1 MADVSQF
8 TVRTAQGEQLKP
20 VEFSL
25 FSYADPQSHT
35 FKTRLELP
43 QNSAA
48 LVPGM
53 WVKTEFNYGQREV
66 LVVPSSAVL
75 RRAELSAVYRVN
87 NGQRALNPV
96 RLGQVYGDYVEV
108 LSGLELG
115 DVVATQAVTA
125 KVNDME
131 SRLGISGRIAAA
143 FQNSAM
149 TPLLALVGLLMG
161 LFAVMVTPKEEE
173 PQIDVTFADVYI
185 PFPGASP
192 REVESL
198 VTTPAEQVISE
209 IEGIDKIYSF
219 SQPDG
224 AMIVAIFK
232 VGVPRNDAVVR
243 IYNKLYS
250 NKD

>member
-1 MADVSQF
+1 
-8 TVRTAQGEQLKP
+8 
-20 VEFSL
+20 
-25 FSYADPQSHT
+25 
-35 FKTRLELP
+35 
-43 QNSAA
+43 
-48 LVPGM
+48 
-53 WVKTEFNYGQREV
+53 
-66 LVVPSSAVL
+66 
-75 RRAELSAVYRVN
+75 
-87 NGQRALNPV
+87 
-96 RLGQVYGDYVEV
+96 
-108 LSGLELG
+108 
-115 DVVATQAVTA
+115 
-125 KVNDME
+125 ME

-250 NKD
+250 NKDWMPQGVGVGEPIIKPKGIEDVPIVTITLADKSDRFDQQQLTQVAHGLETELKRIPGTRDIYTIGGQNTIVEHHLRSTQSKSAGGEPKLTDAAFNPR

>member
-1 MADVSQF
+1 
-8 TVRTAQGEQLKP
+8 
-20 VEFSL
+20 
-25 FSYADPQSHT
+25 
-35 FKTRLELP
+35 
-43 QNSAA
+43 
-48 LVPGM
+48 
-53 WVKTEFNYGQREV
+53 
-66 LVVPSSAVL
+66 
-75 RRAELSAVYRVN
+75 
-87 NGQRALNPV
+87 
-96 RLGQVYGDYVEV
+96 
-108 LSGLELG
+108 
-115 DVVATQAVTA
+115 
-125 KVNDME
+125 ME

-250 NKD
+250 NKDWMPQGVGVGEPIIKPKGIEDVPIVTITLADKSDRFDQQQLTQVAHGLETELKRIPGTRDIYTIGGQNTIVDVRLDPAKMNGFGITLNQLNQSL

>member
-1 MADVSQF
+1 
-8 TVRTAQGEQLKP
+8 
-20 VEFSL
+20 
-25 FSYADPQSHT
+25 
-35 FKTRLELP
+35 
-43 QNSAA
+43 
-48 LVPGM
+48 
-53 WVKTEFNYGQREV
+53 
-66 LVVPSSAVL
+66 
-75 RRAELSAVYRVN
+75 
-87 NGQRALNPV
+87 
-96 RLGQVYGDYVEV
+96 
-108 LSGLELG
+108 
-115 DVVATQAVTA
+115 
-125 KVNDME
+125 ME

-250 NKD
+250 NKDWMPQGVGVGEPIIKPKGIEDVPIVTITLADKSDRFDQQQLTQVAHGLETELKRIPGTRDIYTIGGQNTILEQ

>member
-1 MADVSQF
+1 
-8 TVRTAQGEQLKP
+8 
-20 VEFSL
+20 
-25 FSYADPQSHT
+25 
-35 FKTRLELP
+35 
-43 QNSAA
+43 
-48 LVPGM
+48 
-53 WVKTEFNYGQREV
+53 
-66 LVVPSSAVL
+66 
-75 RRAELSAVYRVN
+75 
-87 NGQRALNPV
+87 
-96 RLGQVYGDYVEV
+96 
-108 LSGLELG
+108 
-115 DVVATQAVTA
+115 
-125 KVNDME
+125 ME

-250 NKD
+250 NKDWMPQGVGVGEPIIKPKGIEDVPIVTITLADKSDRFDQQQLTQVAHGLETELKRIPGTRDIYTIGGQNTIVDVRLDPAKMNGFGITLDQLNQSLRRRRIKAHRCCV

>member
-1 MADVSQF
+1 
-8 TVRTAQGEQLKP
+8 
-20 VEFSL
+20 
-25 FSYADPQSHT
+25 
-35 FKTRLELP
+35 
-43 QNSAA
+43 
-48 LVPGM
+48 
-53 WVKTEFNYGQREV
+53 
-66 LVVPSSAVL
+66 
-75 RRAELSAVYRVN
+75 
-87 NGQRALNPV
+87 
-96 RLGQVYGDYVEV
+96 
-108 LSGLELG
+108 
-115 DVVATQAVTA
+115 
-125 KVNDME
+125 ME

-250 NKD
+250 NKDWMPQGVGVGEPIIKPKGIEDVPIVTITLADKRDRFDQQQLTQVAHGLETELKRIPGTRDIYTIGGQNTIVDVRLDP

>member
-1 MADVSQF
+1 
-8 TVRTAQGEQLKP
+8 
-20 VEFSL
+20 
-25 FSYADPQSHT
+25 
-35 FKTRLELP
+35 
-43 QNSAA
+43 
-48 LVPGM
+48 
-53 WVKTEFNYGQREV
+53 
-66 LVVPSSAVL
+66 
-75 RRAELSAVYRVN
+75 
-87 NGQRALNPV
+87 
-96 RLGQVYGDYVEV
+96 
-108 LSGLELG
+108 
-115 DVVATQAVTA
+115 
-125 KVNDME
+125 ME

-250 NKD
+250 NKDWMPQGVGVGEPIIKPKGIEDVPIVTITLADKSDRFDQQQLTQVAHGLETELKRIPGTRDIYTIGGQNTIVDVRLDPAKMNGFGITLDQLNQSSPHGESKLTDAAFNPR

>member
-1 MADVSQF
+1 
-8 TVRTAQGEQLKP
+8 
-20 VEFSL
+20 
-25 FSYADPQSHT
+25 
-35 FKTRLELP
+35 
-43 QNSAA
+43 
-48 LVPGM
+48 
-53 WVKTEFNYGQREV
+53 
-66 LVVPSSAVL
+66 
-75 RRAELSAVYRVN
+75 
-87 NGQRALNPV
+87 
-96 RLGQVYGDYVEV
+96 
-108 LSGLELG
+108 
-115 DVVATQAVTA
+115 
-125 KVNDME
+125 ME

-250 NKD
+250 NKDWMPQGVGVGEPIIKPKGIEDVPIVTITLADKSDRFDQQQLTQVAHGLETELKRIPGTRDIYTIGGQNTIVDVRLDPAKMNGFGITLDQLNQSLRRRIKAHRCCV

>member
-1 MADVSQF
+1 
-8 TVRTAQGEQLKP
+8 
-20 VEFSL
+20 
-25 FSYADPQSHT
+25 
-35 FKTRLELP
+35 
-43 QNSAA
+43 
-48 LVPGM
+48 
-53 WVKTEFNYGQREV
+53 
-66 LVVPSSAVL
+66 
-75 RRAELSAVYRVN
+75 
-87 NGQRALNPV
+87 
-96 RLGQVYGDYVEV
+96 
-108 LSGLELG
+108 
-115 DVVATQAVTA
+115 
-125 KVNDME
+125 ME

-250 NKD
+250 NKDWMPQGVGVGEPIIKPKGIEDVPIVTITLADKSDRFDQQQLTQVAHGLETELKRIPGTRDIYTIGGQNTIVDVRLDPAKMNGFGITLDQLNQSLPHGESKLTDAAFNPR

>member
-1 MADVSQF
+1 
-8 TVRTAQGEQLKP
+8 
-20 VEFSL
+20 
-25 FSYADPQSHT
+25 
-35 FKTRLELP
+35 
-43 QNSAA
+43 
-48 LVPGM
+48 
-53 WVKTEFNYGQREV
+53 
-66 LVVPSSAVL
+66 
-75 RRAELSAVYRVN
+75 
-87 NGQRALNPV
+87 
-96 RLGQVYGDYVEV
+96 
-108 LSGLELG
+108 
-115 DVVATQAVTA
+115 
-125 KVNDME
+125 ME

-250 NKD
+250 NKDWMPQGVGVGEPIIKPKGIEDVPIVTITLADKSDRFDQQQLTQVAHGLETELKRIPGTRDIYTIGGQNTIVDVRLDPAKMNGFGITLDQLNQSLLSGESKLTDAAFNPR

>member
-1 MADVSQF
+1 
-8 TVRTAQGEQLKP
+8 
-20 VEFSL
+20 
-25 FSYADPQSHT
+25 
-35 FKTRLELP
+35 
-43 QNSAA
+43 
-48 LVPGM
+48 
-53 WVKTEFNYGQREV
+53 
-66 LVVPSSAVL
+66 
-75 RRAELSAVYRVN
+75 
-87 NGQRALNPV
+87 
-96 RLGQVYGDYVEV
+96 
-108 LSGLELG
+108 
-115 DVVATQAVTA
+115 
-125 KVNDME
+125 ME

-250 NKD
+250 NKDWMPQGVGVGEPIIKPKGIEDVPIVTITLADKSDRFDQQQLTQVAHGLETELKRIPGTRDIYTIGGQNTIVDVRLDPAKMNGFGITLDQLNQSSPAGESKLTDAAFNPR

>member
-1 MADVSQF
+1 MMWSLHRPSQ
-8 TVRTAQGEQLKP
+8 Q
-20 VEFSL
+20 
-25 FSYADPQSHT
+25 
-35 FKTRLELP
+35 
-43 QNSAA
+43 
-48 LVPGM
+48 
-53 WVKTEFNYGQREV
+53 
-66 LVVPSSAVL
+66 
-75 RRAELSAVYRVN
+75 
-87 NGQRALNPV
+87 
-96 RLGQVYGDYVEV
+96 
-108 LSGLELG
+108 
-115 DVVATQAVTA
+115 

-250 NKD
+250 NKDWMPQGVGVGEPIIKPKGIEDVPIVTITLADKRDRFDQQQLTQVAHGLETELKRIPGTRDIYTIGGQNTIVDVRLDP